1 MDWSEWRSSAG
12 FAANMTSLAFRFAEQ
27 FKGKPSPELLL
38 DEVKAMGGGDG
49 IVRFG
54 VVTSEIGNKVPA
66 IGVHLFAELHEIGVV
81 YEAPPFK
88 IGAGELDHRLMF
100 TLERPKYGTLVKEC
114 NDQQTLYGRT
124 LPVTVVSDNGGAASA
139 SWTEDLHEP
148 GSPGRWQNCRPRV
161 WSVPR
166 GATTHADHSTAR
178 R

>member
-124 LPVTVVSDNGGAASA
+124 RRRSAARQSGHC
-139 SWTEDLHEP
+139 DL
-148 GSPGRWQNCRPRV
+148 SPKERGFRP
-161 WSVPR
+161 
-166 GATTHADHSTAR
+166 H
-178 R
+178 